1 MFREQ
6 RPSLDKI
13 NKWRIFMAE
22 GTGLGLE
29 EFLDGKS
36 HGEEAPVEKTEEQAP
51 SETPVEEKTED
62 TKTEVSPEGE
72 QPEIVKQESDA
83 PEKSDVKTEEKKE
96 EVTPEAPKTDWEADD
111 NTYKK
116 RFRDTSAWANKVNQE
131 NRQLKQAQADMQKQF
146 DVLNKKIDGTYDPE
160 KDAITGPT
168 PEQIAEQSV
177 TAGKTVA
184 SRHAAYEALGQEK
197 VDGELKEFH
206 ALFNE
211 DELVQ
216 SRVIRSDSPIFEA
229 LQVMKEHRFI
239 SKYGRD
245 PEQIR
250 SKMREEILAEEEP
263 KIREKV
269 RTELLANIDK
279 KEKTPSP
286 ISSVRGS
293 GLSKT
298 ESKNISEGSPS
309 SLKNIF
315 GK

>member
-1 MFREQ
+1 
-6 RPSLDKI
+6 
-13 NKWRIFMAE
+13 MAE

-36 HGEEAPVEKTEEQAP
+36 HGEEAPVEKTEEATP
-51 SETPVEEKTED
+51 SETPEEKTEEQ
-62 TKTEVSPEGE
+62 KTEEVSPEGE
-72 QPEIVKQESDA
+72 TSEIVKQQEDSSETPD
-83 PEKSDVKTEEKKE
+83 EKKEEVKKEEKKE
-96 EVTPEAPKTDWEADD
+96 EVKSEAPKPDYEADD
-111 NTYKK
+111 NPYKK
-116 RFRDTSAWANKVNQE
+116 RFRDTASWSNKLNQE
-131 NRQLKQAQADMQKQF
+131 NRLLKQQQADYQKQF
-146 DVLNKKIDGTYDPE
+146 EILNKKIDGTYDPE
-160 KDAITGPT
+160 KDAISGPT
-168 PEQIAEQSV
+168 PEQIAQTSV

-197 VDGELKEFH
+197 VDAELKEFH

-229 LQVMKEHRFI
+229 MQVLKEHRFI

-245 PEQIR
+245 PEQIQA
-250 SKMREEILAEEEP
+250 KMRKEILDEETP

-269 RTELLANIDK
+269 RAEILANIKK
-279 KEKTPSP
+279 KENTPSP

-298 ESKNISEGSPS
+298 ESKNVSEGSPS
-309 SLKNIF
+309 SLKSIF